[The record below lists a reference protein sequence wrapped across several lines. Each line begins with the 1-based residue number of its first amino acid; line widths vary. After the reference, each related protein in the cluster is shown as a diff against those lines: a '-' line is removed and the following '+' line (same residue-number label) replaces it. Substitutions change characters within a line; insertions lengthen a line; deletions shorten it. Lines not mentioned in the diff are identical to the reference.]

1 MKYGTLTDL
10 VYSEDKVP
18 QPKIGDGA
26 TLLCYSDR
34 HAYTVV
40 GVEEKYILVTRDIA
54 ERTDQ
59 NFEVGPQEYIYSLD
73 SEAEIQ
79 KAVLNKDGN
88 YYLGGK
94 VIKVGYRSENYDY
107 SF

>member
-1 MKYGTLTDL
+1 MKYGTLTNL
-10 VYSEDKVP
+10 VYSEDKTP
-18 QPKIGDGA
+18 EPKNGDGA

-40 GVEEKYILVTRDIA
+40 GVGQNHILVTRDNA
-54 ERTDQ
+54 ERTDE
-59 NFEVGPQEYIYSLD
+59 NFEVGPQEYSYSID
-73 SEAEIQ
+73 PDAEIQ
-79 KAVLNKDGN
+79 KAVLKKDGN
-88 YYLGGK
+88 YYLGGQ